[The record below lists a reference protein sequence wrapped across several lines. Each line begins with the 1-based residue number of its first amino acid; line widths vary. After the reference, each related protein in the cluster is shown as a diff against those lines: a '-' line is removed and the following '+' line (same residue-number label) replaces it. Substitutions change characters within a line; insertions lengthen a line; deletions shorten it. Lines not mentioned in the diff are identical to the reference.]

1 MEHKVLRNSILSEK
15 IVYKMVCLPP
25 RPRDIVDG
33 SCAPVRMYGC
43 TFPNHTYPRGAGMDR
58 EAVAAVC
65 ITASEKACQYP

>member
-1 MEHKVLRNSILSEK
+1 MKWA
-15 IVYKMVCLPP
+15 VCPP

-65 ITASEKACQYP
+65 ITASEKAC